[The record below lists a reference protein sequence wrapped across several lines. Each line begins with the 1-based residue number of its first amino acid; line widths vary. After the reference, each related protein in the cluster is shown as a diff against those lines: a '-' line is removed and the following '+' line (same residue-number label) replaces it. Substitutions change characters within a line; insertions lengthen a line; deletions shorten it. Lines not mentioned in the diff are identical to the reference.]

1 MSAQAAASLLGS
13 TLKPAASALRALA
26 ELSVDLRADGSAA
39 LEVNETIRGHEAP
52 SWRSQYQAPG
62 TRLDRLERAMRN
74 TFSGIEIERVEMEG
88 LTDYETP
95 VEAHYRASVPQFAT
109 RDADGLR
116 VPVSVMGDLV
126 RSLARTEART
136 QAFDLGAT
144 THYVEDRT
152 LRAPAGM
159 DVATLPEGGR
169 VESPFGV
176 FLMTVTREGRNVS
189 IHTELT
195 LSRDRIEATEYPQFR
210 AFIERADALLR
221 QRLALSG
228 GGR

>member
-1 MSAQAAASLLGS
+1 
-13 TLKPAASALRALA
+13 
-26 ELSVDLRADGSAA
+26 
-39 LEVNETIRGHEAP
+39 
-52 SWRSQYQAPG
+52 
-62 TRLDRLERAMRN
+62 MRN
-74 TFSGIEIERVEMEG
+74 TFNGIEVERVEMEG
-88 LTDYETP
+88 LTDYEAP
-95 VEAHYRASVPQFAT
+95 VHAHYRAAVPQFAT

-136 QAFDLGAT
+136 QAFDLGST

-159 DVATLPEGGR
+159 EVVTLPEGGR

-195 LSRDRIEATEYPQFR
+195 LSRDRVEAADYPQFR
-210 AFIERADALLR
+210 GFVERADALLR